1 MTTEKRAGRRMSVD
15 IVLNKYINGE
25 PHMCRAINLSR
36 GGMLLRKIFEP
47 DVQHTSVMLEFQL
60 PGCHEIIRAEGVALL
75 TSPQARAVGVRFT
88 RLPQEALSQIEQFL
102 QGEAS
107 ERPRRVSQA

>member
-1 MTTEKRAGRRMSVD
+1 MANEKRSERRMSVD

-47 DVQHTSVMLEFQL
+47 DVTHHSVMLEFQL
-60 PGCHEIIRAEGVALL
+60 PGFPEIIRAEGVALMA
-75 TSPQARAVGVRFT
+75 SPQSRAVGVRFT
-88 RLPQEALSQIEQFL
+88 RMAPEALEQIDRFL
-102 QGEAS
+102 EGGVA
-107 ERPRRVSQA
+107 ERPRRASQI